1 MRFSSRLKESRTRFW
16 RAFGGHV
23 PMQIVEK
30 LVSLLA
36 PKFLEEGRSENW
48 LVKVNFLLDITADYF
63 LLLLRPTSRSST

>member
-1 MRFSSRLKESRTRFW
+1 
-16 RAFGGHV
+16 
-23 PMQIVEK
+23 MQIVEK